1 MSSVGSFGSY
11 VQFKQEILRQR
22 AGPLTSSVEDIADD
36 MYSSQVNEDSGIL
49 WDSVDDDDDDE

>member
-11 VQFKQEILRQR
+11 VQFKQEFLRQR

-36 MYSSQVNEDSGIL
+36 IYTSQASEELETL
-49 WDSVDDDDDDE
+49 WDSVDDDE